1 MELKRLA
8 NPQEHATRRYL
19 VHRCEQRKSAS
30 PKKFPRLGIPAD
42 NIGYGNVEKPMVLI
56 KAAHSHL
63 SNRRFGF
70 VFYASTV
77 VSCYVAIPPEVC

>member
-8 NPQEHATRRYL
+8 DPQEHTAGCYL
-19 VHRCEQRKSAS
+19 VHRCEQRKSVS

-42 NIGYGNVEKPMVLI
+42 NIGYGNVEKPMFLI
-56 KAAHSHL
+56 KTAHSRL
-63 SNRRFGF
+63 SNWRFGV

-77 VSCYVAIPPEVC
+77 VSYYVAIPPEVC